1 MPPPLAQGRFYG
13 PPKAA
18 APTTVGPGQRNP
30 TIGPYEGR
38 GKGTTPS
45 VSCRAEDPLR
55 GDLIRRCAPPVH
67 LAVPEKPFGLTLILR
82 FFDRCG
88 NCEFPSSATGGG
100 NSQFPVRGEGFERA
114 GDDGGP
120 FESTM
125 KTRWSYDPSVI
136 RRTVTRRMPPP
147 LAQGRFYGPP
157 REGKGGADS
166 RRWSDTM
173 GGNARTSR
181 NQKRLR

>member
-1 MPPPLAQGRFYG
+1 MDGPSRYG
-13 PPKAA
+13 AIRGSL
-18 APTTVGPGQRNP
+18 PTRRR
-30 TIGPYEGR
+30 GR
-38 GKGTTPS
+38 GEISS

-55 GDLIRRCAPPVH
+55 GDLIRRCAPPFH
-67 LAVPEKPFGLTLILR
+67 LAVPEKPFGLTLILRFR

-114 GDDGGP
+114 GDGGAP

-125 KTRWSYDPSVI
+125 KTSWTNDPSVI
-136 RRTVTRRMPPP
+136 RRTVIRRMPPP

-157 REGKGGADS
+157 RAAPRAASPTAVGPGQSNPAIS
-166 RRWSDTM
+166 PY
-173 GGNARTSR
+173 
-181 NQKRLR
+181 